1 MFHRDP
7 NWLVAFWVT
16 FAPVLG
22 AAAVLMFFCRKRWKQ
37 VQVYEN
43 LKQQFKILDNEL
55 KSAERD
61 RKYLRKALELKE
73 RFTESEWA
81 AVGSCA
87 GCSEL
92 LFGYA
97 KDRIR
102 SCEGEAINA
111 L

>member
-43 LKQQFKILDNEL
+43 LKQQFKIL
-55 KSAERD
+55 D